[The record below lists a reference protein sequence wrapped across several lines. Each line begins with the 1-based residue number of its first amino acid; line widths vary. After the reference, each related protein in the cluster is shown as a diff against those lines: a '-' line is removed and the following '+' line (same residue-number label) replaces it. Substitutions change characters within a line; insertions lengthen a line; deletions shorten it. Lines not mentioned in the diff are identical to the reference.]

1 MVDDATRRRMRARR
15 ASPLLLAESCRNW
28 RRRACGCA
36 PLEHARLDT
45 PRPPST
51 TSSPLA
57 KLGQSSRSSSDIT
70 PDFYSIERL
79 RSVEPITRRPLP
91 CVQAV
96 AKASGMPAASCTR
109 VPAVPV
115 PRGRPQA
122 PVGARPCLARSHS
135 RQRRVE
141 PRARQVFGRGVA
153 SGNGGR
159 RCASSDTGEAM
170 PRPYC
175 WRIASGTLH
184 ESRAIHARC
193 SHAHKDFAVPRSRIL
208 NLPPGKIHLRTWIL
222 DDDCSHGARLT

>member
-1 MVDDATRRRMRARR
+1 MSAD
-15 ASPLLLAESCRNW
+15 L
-28 RRRACGCA
+28 
-36 PLEHARLDT
+36 
-45 PRPPST
+45 
-51 TSSPLA
+51 
-57 KLGQSSRSSSDIT
+57 
-70 PDFYSIERL
+70 YSIERL
-79 RSVEPITRRPLP
+79 RSVEPITRRRLP

-109 VPAVPV
+109 GPAVPV

-159 RCASSDTGEAM
+159 RCASSDTGEAWPRSGGRRGASPDTGEAW

-184 ESRAIHARC
+184 EICAIHARC